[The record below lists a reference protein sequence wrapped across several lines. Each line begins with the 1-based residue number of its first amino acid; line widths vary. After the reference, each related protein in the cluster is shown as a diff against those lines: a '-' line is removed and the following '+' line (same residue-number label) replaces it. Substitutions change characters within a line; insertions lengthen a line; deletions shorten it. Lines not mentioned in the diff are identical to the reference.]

1 MTEYFEIIKISD
13 VKEREIEAYYINPE
27 LSEFDKFLFV
37 IKKGNSSQKISF
49 AQNLDFYINTPE
61 SAKCF
66 FDLLKEKMF
75 DFEQELQIKISQTL
89 IKFYTEPYNEII
101 YMFTKEQV
109 YSLLVVII
117 QIIIDDEKSKKNS
130 VFIELFNNIVKFYQD
145 DKLSIDSDF
154 ITFVVNLASFGKS
167 NLSRMYSVIFTIGF
181 INVID
186 TYNSELIDRFFR
198 SATDL
203 EKCVRVAIAS
213 GFCDVVKYIGIN
225 QQQIQKVLQLVSINL
240 YTY

>member
-13 VKEREIEAYYINPE
+13 VKEREIEAYYINPD
-27 LSEFDKFLFV
+27 LSEFDKFLYV
-37 IKKGNSSQKISF
+37 LKKGNLSQKISF
-49 AQNLDFYINTPE
+49 AQNLEFYINTPE
-61 SAKCF
+61 SVKCF
-66 FDLLKEKMF
+66 LDLLKEKMF
-75 DFEQELQIKISQTL
+75 DYEQELQIKLSQTL
-89 IKFYTEPYNEII
+89 IRFFTEPYNDII
-101 YMFTKEQV
+101 HLFSKEQI

-117 QIIIDDEKSKKNS
+117 QIIIDDEKSKKNDI
-130 VFIELFNNIVKFYQD
+130 FIELFNIIVKYYHN

-203 EKCVRVAIAS
+203 EKCVRVAIAG
-213 GFCDVVKYIGIN
+213 GFCDVVKYIGVN
-225 QQQIQKVLQLVSINL
+225 QQQIQKVLQMVR
-240 YTY
+240 